1 MPNPYPANFTK
12 ASLLVP
18 ESRIIAG
25 LLLQD
30 LSVAEW
36 KQQIENENVL
46 QRRTKNSAKTA
57 AGLIK
62 SRLMTMDHGLWE
74 LVYAGSKELATQAVL
89 GATVKFSPLLGDY
102 LQYVYQ
108 RERKQFADH
117 LRPSSWD
124 LFIADC
130 HNRIPDLP
138 VRSESTQAKLKQN
151 AFRIM
156 AEASLIDNT
165 KDMSIRHLVLAP
177 ELERYLVRKQ
187 EKYVLRCLLPEGHT
201 L

>member
-18 ESRIIAG
+18 ESRIIAA

-30 LSVAEW
+30 LSSAEW
-36 KQQIENENVL
+36 KRQTLDENIL
-46 QRRTKNSAKTA
+46 QRRTKNSAQTA
-57 AGLIK
+57 ASLIK
-62 SRLMTMDHGLWE
+62 SRLMTMDSGLWE
-74 LVYAGSKELATQAVL
+74 FIRTGSKELATQAVL
-89 GATVKFSPLLGDY
+89 ATTVKFSPLLGDY

-117 LRPSSWD
+117 LRQSSWD
-124 LFIADC
+124 LFIDDC

-138 VRSESTQAKLKQN
+138 VRTESTQAKLKQN

-156 AEASLIDNT
+156 AEAGLIDNT
-165 KDMSIRHLVLAP
+165 KDMTIRHLALVP
-177 ELERYLVRKQ
+177 ELERYLVSKQ
-187 EKYVLRCLLPEGHT
+187 EKYVLRCLLPEGRNV
-201 L
+201 